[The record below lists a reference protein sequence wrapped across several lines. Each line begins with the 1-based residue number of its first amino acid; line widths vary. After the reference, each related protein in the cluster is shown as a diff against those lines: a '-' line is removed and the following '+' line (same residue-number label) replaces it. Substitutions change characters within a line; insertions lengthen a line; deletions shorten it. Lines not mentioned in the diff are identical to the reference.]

1 MLRHP
6 LLFFCPPGMRVESD
20 VAPSRGFPKETLLS
34 FGTFWTHMQDSLA
47 AALVTRSLPMA
58 AEAFVQC
65 RVTAEAKTLLRVLAE
80 REQITESALVRQ
92 LIEVM
97 LRMSAK
103 EGFPKLDALEKVSR
117 DARFS
122 VRLAPEDRILLCDRA
137 TARGMPS
144 ATYVSVLVRSHLRN
158 LAPLPKEELLALKRS
173 VAELGTIGRNL
184 NQIARAANQDGKP
197 AGPGRDDLRAMLK
210 VAEGLRDHVKALL
223 RANQISWEQGHA
235 ETTH

>member
-1 MLRHP
+1 MVRINLTP
-6 LLFFCPPGMRVESD
+6 NSQAMMS
-20 VAPSRGFPKETLLS
+20 
-34 FGTFWTHMQDSLA
+34 SLA

-65 RVTAEAKTLLRVLAE
+65 RVTAEIKTLLRVLAE
-80 REQITESALVRQ
+80 RDQITESALVRQ
-92 LIEVM
+92 LLEVM

-117 DARFS
+117 DARLS
-122 VRLAPEDRILLCDRA
+122 IRLAPEDRILLCDRA

-144 ATYVSVLVRSHLRN
+144 ATYVAVLVRSHLRN

-173 VAELGTIGRNL
+173 VAELGAIGRSL
-184 NQIARAANQDGKP
+184 NQIARAANQGAKP
-197 AGPGRDDLRAMLK
+197 AGPGREDLKAMLR

-223 RANQISWEQGHA
+223 RANQTSWERGHA
-235 ETTH
+235 TTTH

>member
-1 MLRHP
+1 
-6 LLFFCPPGMRVESD
+6 
-20 VAPSRGFPKETLLS
+20 
-34 FGTFWTHMQDSLA
+34 MQDSLA
-47 AALVTRSLPMA
+47 AAFVTRSLPMT

-65 RVTAEAKTLLRVLAE
+65 RVTADVKTLLRVLAE
-80 REQITESALVRQ
+80 REQISESALVRQ

-117 DARFS
+117 DARLS
-122 VRLAPEDRILLCDRA
+122 VRLAPDDRVLLCDRA
-137 TARGMPS
+137 TARGMRS

-173 VAELGTIGRNL
+173 VAELGAIGRNL
-184 NQIARAANQDGKP
+184 NQIARAANQGGKP
-197 AGPGRDDLRAMLK
+197 AGPDREDLRAMLR

-223 RANQISWEQGHA
+223 KANQISWERGHA